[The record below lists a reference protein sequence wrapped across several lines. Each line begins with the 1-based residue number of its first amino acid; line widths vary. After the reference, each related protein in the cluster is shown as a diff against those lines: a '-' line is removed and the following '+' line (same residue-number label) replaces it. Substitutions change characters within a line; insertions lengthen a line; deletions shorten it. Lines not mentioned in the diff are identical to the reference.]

1 MRQLLEQAQQQ
12 GDRPVHCYVPARIR
26 YTLLAQL
33 APRRTWATATATS
46 TTSGSNSSSNTGSNA
61 QHQQQQS
68 RQSETKAKPIHSN
81 NNTNYSTILGYQEN
95 PLIIGSDSS
104 VSRLIASTV
113 WFTVESAQNIFNYA
127 KNRIANCYYYES
139 KQNFYAYH
147 KYIQQQHYC
156 IAYKYGI
163 IHNIL
168 IQNYSIV
175 INIMRSFS
183 SIVFQLYYLIENI
196 KIFQII
202 LKTNNIFYN
211 IQAAGFTLTRH
222 ICLLLRYILTSIQNG
237 HLRGGCAYLLKC
249 VSRIEILL
257 QVAPISLENMQNSLP
272 KVLQSYNNT
281 SSNASTS
288 SNSNNNDKMNI
299 DEVNNLSTNTA
310 TTGIGSAT
318 RLKVKPEESNFE
330 AGLSLAYRSQP
341 TASSGTSSSSAAAP
355 AWSQKRVIPL
365 DTTTATQA
373 VPVVPAGDTTTTTTA
388 AGAGILDG
396 ETLFRRALAQ
406 PATVQASIALLYEM
420 EGMASALL
428 VLLSQDLHA
437 TLPDV
442 SAAMTQ
448 KTATMRN
455 RDTIPRALW
464 SLGLP
469 ATTASTASETATG
482 KGLAA
487 GEKGLAG
494 EDDLSRFA
502 VPGMISS
509 VQALEYVLGKDC
521 K

>member
-33 APRRTWATATATS
+33 TPRRTWATATSTS
-46 TTSGSNSSSNTGSNA
+46 TTSGSNSSGNTGSNA

-68 RQSETKAKPIHSN
+68 RQSETKAKPIHN
-81 NNTNYSTILGYQEN
+81 NNNNYSTILGYQEN

-139 KQNFYAYH
+139 KQNFNAYH
-147 KYIQQQHYC
+147 KYIQQQQYC

-183 SIVFQLYYLIENI
+183 SIVFHLYYLIENI

-211 IQAAGFTLTRH
+211 IQAVGFTLTRH
-222 ICLLLRYILTSIQNG
+222 ICLLMRYILTSIQNG

-249 VSRIEILL
+249 VSRIEVLL

-272 KVLQSYNNT
+272 RVLQSYNNT
-281 SSNASTS
+281 SS
-288 SNSNNNDKMNI
+288 NDKMNI
-299 DEVNNLSTNTA
+299 DEVNNLLTNTA
-310 TTGIGSAT
+310 TIGIGSAT
-318 RLKVKPEESNFE
+318 RLKVKPEETNFE

-341 TASSGTSSSSAAAP
+341 TASSGTSSSAVAP

-365 DTTTATQA
+365 DTTATQA
-373 VPVVPAGDTTTTTTA
+373 VPVVPAGDTTTATA
-388 AGAGILDG
+388 AGILDG
-396 ETLFRRALAQ
+396 ETPFRRALAQ

-437 TLPDV
+437 TLPEV

-448 KTATMRN
+448 KTATMRD

-469 ATTASTASETATG
+469 ATTTSTASKTATG

-509 VQALEYVLGKDC
+509 LQALEYVLGKDC
-521 K
+521 KYYYYSSCTVY